1 MFSMMSTVKP
11 GSVVRQQLRVRGA
24 VSQLRRAHRLRNDL
38 YCVEWDVKLYSLTP
52 SDYRFDDP
60 HVPDWCDPDSGSVSY
75 THSARNMPT
84 EYFMFMESGP
94 ELYAQIDKRP
104 FVGTFS
110 ALAMGFR

>member
-1 MFSMMSTVKP
+1 LF
-11 GSVVRQQLRVRGA
+11 
-24 VSQLRRAHRLRNDL
+24 VSNITYLALFPNFEER
-38 YCVEWDVKLYSLTP
+38 TP

-60 HVPDWCDPDSGSVSY
+60 HVPDWCDPDVGSVSY

-94 ELYAQIDKRP
+94 DLYAQTDKRP
-104 FVGTFS
+104 FIGTFS